1 MNTEVLKK
9 YTYTTSWRALSY
21 YNIYRLLIGFL
32 FVSLYW
38 IGQIPE
44 PLGSYDQNVFI
55 ITSHLYLTVTLAAF
69 FFIQLRK
76 PPFVIQVIGHVLF
89 DIFVT
94 TSFIYSSA
102 GLNSGFGMLMVIAIA
117 GGTLLIPG
125 RAGFFF
131 AGIAALCV
139 LGHEI
144 YLEFAPLRPEPN
156 FIHAGILGITYFFTA
171 LISYVLASRVEFSEA
186 LAEQRA
192 VDLEN
197 LGRLNEHIVQRLQSG
212 IIVMGEDYNIRLANE
227 SASNLLGLQ
236 EEANIH
242 DIDNA
247 CPEFLSGIKAWIAGN
262 GEATFI
268 IKPAKGLVDIQVSLV
283 QLHMENKTETLVFLD
298 DVSKLRQ
305 EAQQLKLASLGRLTA
320 SIAHEVR
327 NPLGAISHAA
337 QLLSESKVLEQ
348 EEMRLSTIITDQS
361 IRVNTIIENIM
372 RISRRER
379 STPSVTN
386 LGDWLNGFVREFK
399 AGFGLDDEDIKLRFT
414 KENIIANMDPD
425 QLYQVMW
432 NICENGIRYSRFKPL
447 IEIICDIHRE
457 SQRPYIDIIDTGTG
471 IKDEISDHLFEP
483 FITSESKGTGLGL
496 FIARELCE
504 ANQAT
509 LNLYSNTDEG
519 CIFRINFSHPDR
531 KQGIT

>member
-21 YNIYRLLIGFL
+21 YNIYRLLIAFL

-44 PLGSYDQNVFI
+44 PLGSYDRNVFI
-55 ITSHLYLTVTLAAF
+55 ITSHLYLMVTLAAF
-69 FFIQLRK
+69 FFIQFRK
-76 PPFVIQVIGHVLF
+76 PPFFLQVVSHVLI
-89 DIFVT
+89 DILVI
-94 TSFIYSSA
+94 SAFIYSSS

-117 GGTLLIPG
+117 GGNLLIPG

-131 AGIAALCV
+131 AALATLSV
-139 LGHEI
+139 LSHEI
-144 YLEFAPLRPEPN
+144 YLEFAPLRQAPN
-156 FIHAGILGITYFFTA
+156 YIHAGILGVTYFFTA
-171 LISYVLASRVEFSEA
+171 MISYVLASRVEFSEA

-192 VDLEN
+192 VDLQN

-212 IIVMGEDYNIRLANE
+212 IIVLDEKYNIRLANE
-227 SASNLLGLQ
+227 SASNLLGL
-236 EEANIH
+236 H
-242 DIDNA
+242 DSLEIQDIEYA
-247 CPEFLSGIKAWIAGN
+247 CPEFLQGVKDWMSGK

-268 IKPAKGLVDIQVSLV
+268 IKPAKGLVDIQISLV

-337 QLLSESKVLEQ
+337 QLLTESDVLEQ
-348 EEMRLSTIITDQS
+348 EEKRLSTIITEQS
-361 IRVNTIIENIM
+361 VRVNTIIENIM

-399 AGFGLDDEDIKLRFT
+399 ASLGLDDGDIKLRFNL
-414 KENIIANMDPD
+414 ENIKANMDPD

-432 NICENGIRYSRFKPL
+432 NICENGIRYSRDKPL
-447 IEIICDIHRE
+447 IEIICDIHQE
-457 SQRPYIDIIDTGTG
+457 SQRPYIDIIDTGVG
-471 IKDEISDHLFEP
+471 INSDISDHLFEP